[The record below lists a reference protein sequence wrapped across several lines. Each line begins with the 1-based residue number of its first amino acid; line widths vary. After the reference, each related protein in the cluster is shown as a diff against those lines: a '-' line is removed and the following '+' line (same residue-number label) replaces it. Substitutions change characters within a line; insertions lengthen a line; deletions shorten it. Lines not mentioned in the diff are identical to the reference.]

1 MTKSSAVF
9 GEKHLAHMSGW
20 RKKLFRVLKF
30 IFGPLGRHFFLDL
43 CHFSGFADF
52 SRFADFGCLKHITK
66 ANHLLS
72 SHSGNEGKTDALRIN
87 PHFLKNFSPS
97 LSA

>member
-1 MTKSSAVF
+1 MQIGEIGIWEF
-9 GEKHLAHMSGW
+9 GEFEKFGIWEFGIL
-20 RKKLFRVLKF
+20 KKIWGVEDVG
-30 IFGPLGRHFFLDL
+30 ICEIG
-43 CHFSGFADF
+43 FSGFGDF
-52 SRFADFGCLKHITK
+52 SRLGDFGCLKHITK

>member
-1 MTKSSAVF
+1 MQKTLGSHVWIEKKIISGPKIHFWAV
-9 GEKHLAHMSGW
+9 GEA
-20 RKKLFRVLKF
+20 
-30 IFGPLGRHFFLDL
+30 FFSDL

>member
-1 MTKSSAVF
+1 MGLTNGRAL
-9 GEKHLAHMSGW
+9 GPMGRPSG
-20 RKKLFRVLKF
+20 
-30 IFGPLGRHFFLDL
+30 IPMAMGGAFFSDL

>member
-1 MTKSSAVF
+1 MEKKIISGPKIHFWAV
-9 GEKHLAHMSGW
+9 GEA
-20 RKKLFRVLKF
+20 
-30 IFGPLGRHFFLDL
+30 FFSDL

-66 ANHLLS
+66 ANHLLLL
-72 SHSGNEGKTDALRIN
+72 GKTDALRIN